1 MLCIRPISLYFQ
13 SEKKLFF
20 YVTLRTWSFSMVG
33 STLDLALDKSK
44 NMSTKHEKLRQQKV
58 TKNIP
63 NVFVCWNFKGTT
75 PYFSL
80 KAHSTKKQEKLLKA
94 RFLVPRTIISVPDLL
109 LER

>member
-1 MLCIRPISLYFQ
+1 
-13 SEKKLFF
+13 
-20 YVTLRTWSFSMVG
+20 MVG

-63 NVFVCWNFKGTT
+63 NLKGTT